1 MILCVEKISFYTD
14 VFWRKVYKNS
24 TWMLEKSHV
33 IIELCP
39 MIVVEFFN
47 GFSLND
53 DVIFA

>member
-1 MILCVEKISFYTD
+1 MVLCVEKISFYTD

-24 TWMLEKSHV
+24 TWMLEKPYV

-47 GFSLND
+47 GFTLYD